1 LSRRVAPAAA
11 GTERTSAMALPLVS
25 YAARPP
31 STGDALEL
39 PFSLACVP
47 AGFPSPAEDYL
58 ENSLD
63 IAKYLVKRPKA
74 TFFMRAAGDSMVG
87 AGIHDGDMIVID
99 RADQVKDGSIVV
111 ARLNDEFVVKRF
123 RLIDGRPWLYPAN
136 EAYEPIEVTEDTDF
150 EIWGRVTF
158 AITTLR

>member
-1 LSRRVAPAAA
+1 
-11 GTERTSAMALPLVS
+11 MALPVVS

-31 STGDALEL
+31 SINGALEL

-63 IAKYLVKRPKA
+63 IAKYLVKRRKA
-74 TFFMRAAGDSMVG
+74 TFFMKVTGDSMVG

-99 RADQVKDGSIVV
+99 RADLVKDGSIVV

-123 RLIDGRPWLYPAN
+123 CLIDGHPGSTRPMRSTNLSRSRRT
-136 EAYEPIEVTEDTDF
+136 PISRFGD
-150 EIWGRVTF
+150 
-158 AITTLR
+158 A

>member
-1 LSRRVAPAAA
+1 
-11 GTERTSAMALPLVS
+11 MALPVVS

-74 TFFMRAAGDSMVG
+74 TFFMRVSGDSMIG

-99 RADQVKDGSIVV
+99 RAETVKDGHIVV
-111 ARLNDEFVVKRF
+111 ARLDDQFTIKRVH
-123 RLIDGRPWLYPAN
+123 LIDGRPWLYSAN
-136 EAYEPIEVTEDTDF
+136 EEYEPIEVTEDTDF

-158 AITTLR
+158 AITSFVHRQLSSYLNGP

>member
-1 LSRRVAPAAA
+1 MPRGPDR
-11 GTERTSAMALPLVS
+11 GRTEGRSAMAVPVVS

-31 STGDALEL
+31 SGGTLEL

-47 AGFPSPAEDYL
+47 AGFPSPAEEYL

-63 IAKYLVKRPKA
+63 IARYLVKRPKA
-74 TFFMRAAGDSMVG
+74 TFFMRVAGDSMVG

-123 RLIDGRPWLYPAN
+123 RLIDGRPWLYPAKV
-136 EAYEPIEVTEDTDF
+136 AYEPIEVMEDTDF

>member
-1 LSRRVAPAAA
+1 
-11 GTERTSAMALPLVS
+11 MAVPVVS

-31 STGDALEL
+31 SASGTLEL
-39 PFSLACVP
+39 PLSIARVP

-74 TFFMRAAGDSMVG
+74 TFFMKVVGDSMVG
-87 AGIHDGDMIVID
+87 VGINDGDLIVID

-123 RLIDGRPWLYPAN
+123 RVINGCPWLYPAN
-136 EAYEPIEVTEDTDF
+136 DQYEPIEITEGADF
-150 EIWGRVTF
+150 EIWGCVTF
-158 AITTLR
+158 AITSLK

>member
-1 LSRRVAPAAA
+1 
-11 GTERTSAMALPLVS
+11 MALPLVS

-31 STGDALEL
+31 STGGALEL

-74 TFFMRAAGDSMVG
+74 TFFMRVTGDSMVG

-123 RLIDGRPWLYPAN
+123 RLIDGRPWLCSAN
-136 EAYEPIEVTEDTDF
+136 EAYEPIEVTEDTNF

>member
-1 LSRRVAPAAA
+1 
-11 GTERTSAMALPLVS
+11 MAQPVVS
-25 YAARPP
+25 YAARAQPHVGK
-31 STGDALEL
+31 TLEL
-39 PFSLACVP
+39 PFAAACVP

-63 IAKYLVKRPKA
+63 ISAYLVKRPKA
-74 TFFMRAAGDSMVG
+74 TYFMRVTGDSMVDD
-87 AGIHDGDMIVID
+87 GINDGDLIVID
-99 RADQVKDGSIVV
+99 RADQVRDGAIVV

-136 EAYEPIEVTEDTDF
+136 HAYDPIEVTEDTDF

-158 AITTLR
+158 AITTLK

>member
-1 LSRRVAPAAA
+1 
-11 GTERTSAMALPLVS
+11 
-25 YAARPP
+25 
-31 STGDALEL
+31 
-39 PFSLACVP
+39 
-47 AGFPSPAEDYL
+47 
-58 ENSLD
+58 
-63 IAKYLVKRPKA
+63 
-74 TFFMRAAGDSMVG
+74 MVG

-99 RADQVKDGSIVV
+99 RADLVKDGSIVV

-136 EAYEPIEVTEDTDF
+136 EAYESIEVTEDTDF

>member
-1 LSRRVAPAAA
+1 
-11 GTERTSAMALPLVS
+11 MALPVVS

-31 STGDALEL
+31 STGAALEL
-39 PFSLACVP
+39 PLSLACVP

-74 TFFMRAAGDSMVG
+74 TFFMRVAGDSMTGVG
-87 AGIHDGDMIVID
+87 VHDGDMIVID
-99 RADQVKDGSIVV
+99 RADPVKDGSIVV

-123 RLIDGRPWLYPAN
+123 CLIDGRPWLFPAN
-136 EAYEPIEVTEDTDF
+136 DDYAPIEVTEDTDF

-158 AITTLR
+158 AITSLK

>member
-1 LSRRVAPAAA
+1 
-11 GTERTSAMALPLVS
+11 MALPVVS

-74 TFFMRAAGDSMVG
+74 TFFMRVAGDSMVG

-123 RLIDGRPWLYPAN
+123 RLIDGRQWLYPAN

>member
-1 LSRRVAPAAA
+1 
-11 GTERTSAMALPLVS
+11 MALPVVS

-63 IAKYLVKRPKA
+63 IDFGTLIWLSRNLDDEEWILIFDAVKGVDLIGMNPAHPTSFHSRIIES
-74 TFFMRAAGDSMVG
+74 AGEPEYW
-87 AGIHDGDMIVID
+87 A
-99 RADQVKDGSIVV
+99 
-111 ARLNDEFVVKRF
+111 LNRNRF
-123 RLIDGRPWLYPAN
+123 WLCQLTN
-136 EAYEPIEVTEDTDF
+136 KQ
-150 EIWGRVTF
+150 
-158 AITTLR
+158 

>member
-1 LSRRVAPAAA
+1 MAVPVA
-11 GTERTSAMALPLVS
+11 S
-25 YAARPP
+25 YAARAQPRIGE
-31 STGDALEL
+31 TLEL
-39 PFSLACVP
+39 PLAAARVP

-74 TFFMRAAGDSMVG
+74 TFFMKVVGDSMVG
-87 AGIHDGDMIVID
+87 VGINDGDLIVIG

-123 RLIDGRPWLYPAN
+123 RVINERPWLYPAN
-136 EAYEPIEVTEDTDF
+136 DQYEPIEITEGADF
-150 EIWGRVTF
+150 EIWGCVTF
-158 AITTLR
+158 AITSLK

>member
-1 LSRRVAPAAA
+1 LKKFTLESKPV
-11 GTERTSAMALPLVS
+11 VS

-31 STGDALEL
+31 STCDALEL

-74 TFFMRAAGDSMVG
+74 AFFMRVSGDSMVD
-87 AGIHDGDMIVID
+87 AGINDGDMIVID
-99 RADQVKDGSIVV
+99 RTETVRDGHIVV
-111 ARLNDEFVVKRF
+111 ARLD
-123 RLIDGRPWLYPAN
+123 D
-136 EAYEPIEVTEDTDF
+136 
-150 EIWGRVTF
+150 
-158 AITTLR
+158 

>member
-1 LSRRVAPAAA
+1 
-11 GTERTSAMALPLVS
+11 MAVPVVS

-31 STGDALEL
+31 SVSGTLEL
-39 PFSLACVP
+39 PFSIARVP

-74 TFFMRAAGDSMVG
+74 TFFMRVAGDSMVG

-99 RADQVKDGSIVV
+99 RAETVRDGSIVV
-111 ARLNDEFVVKRF
+111 ARLNEEFIVKRF
-123 RLIDGRPWLYPAN
+123 HLIDGRPWLYPAN
-136 EAYEPIEVTEDTDF
+136 EAYEPIEVTEDIEF

-158 AITTLR
+158 AITSLK